1 MHVKWKN
8 GMKIG
13 VFRPI
18 FLLYFE
24 HGTRYD
30 HSYDERRIGTRMRLK
45 NGAISDDPDFKVT
58 PIFNVKYGI
67 SGT

>member
-1 MHVKWKN
+1 
-8 GMKIG
+8 
-13 VFRPI
+13 
-18 FLLYFE
+18 LLYFE
-24 HGTRYD
+24 NGTRYD